1 MDAVYIFRH
10 SAASDLELRYSL
22 RSLAR
27 HAPWI
32 GKVWIFGDRPAWI
45 TADTVRIEHLSHDSI
60 AWLPGYK
67 TPLRNTFLMM
77 VCAAIH
83 PRLPAEFLW
92 MCDDYII
99 LRDFSP
105 AAATRV
111 RYIENLD
118 DQSSSRGDGIY
129 RDALWRT
136 YDLLVSH
143 GLPRLN
149 YETHVPM
156 PLSKERILA
165 AAHRF
170 HPLLSEDRFAG
181 PLAQLAIFNHACARE
196 RFVPL
201 LLASENSYVGFHYR
215 PSVYADI
222 LRESANKTFL
232 NFDDIAFG
240 PDMRRYLVE
249 RFPDPS
255 PYESADAPPITEPPT
270 FESPA
275 TDAGSVLSPSS
286 SALLIAFPE
295 KLSPEAGQAI
305 ANLAEAGWR
314 IVSLGSSNDPSSR
327 VRNRLLPAGL
337 RTHCDELVW
346 IDGRYPLAANDL
358 QTDHLRRVVPLV
370 EEGSLPTGDAP
381 LPPCRLSRRLIIQR
395 VQQRRLPTHQLG
407 QHDEWIPFFP
417 EP

>member
-10 SAASDLELRYSL
+10 SAAGDMELRYSL

-27 HAPWI
+27 HAPWL

-45 TADTVRIEHLSHDSI
+45 TSDTGLVEHLAHDSI

-77 VCAAIH
+77 LCAAIH

-92 MCDDYII
+92 MCDDYIL

-105 AAATRV
+105 AAAARV

-118 DQSSSRGDGIY
+118 DQTSNRGHGVY

-136 YDLLVSH
+136 YDLLVSL

-156 PLSKERILA
+156 PLSKGRILA
-165 AAHRF
+165 AANRF
-170 HPLLSEDRFAG
+170 HSLLSEDRFAG
-181 PLAQLAIFNHACARE
+181 PLAQLAIFNHACACE
-196 RFVPL
+196 QFEPL
-201 LLASENSYVGFHYR
+201 LLASENSYAGFHYR
-215 PSVYADI
+215 PSLYADI
-222 LRESANKTFL
+222 LRETANKTFL

-240 PDMRRYLVE
+240 PDMRRFLAE

-275 TDAGSVLSPSS
+275 TNAGSAQSPSS
-286 SALLIAFPE
+286 AALLIAFPE
-295 KLSPEAGQAI
+295 QLTPDAQRAV
-305 ANLAEAGWR
+305 ANLKASGWR
-314 IVSLGSSNDPSSR
+314 VVSLGEPKDSASR

-346 IDGRYPLAANDL
+346 IDGRYPLVESDL
-358 QTDHLRRVVPLV
+358 HPDQLARSLALIDD
-370 EEGSLPTGDAP
+370 ESLPIGDNRHFP
-381 LPPCRLSRRLIIQR
+381 FRLSRSLIIQR
-395 VQQRRLPTHQLG
+395 IQQHRLPTHQLG
-407 QHDEWIPFFP
+407 QSDEWIPFFP